1 MGGGVVEEA
10 EDADVAACLQ
20 LACTVAR
27 LDLHPQALASL
38 AVLTATP
45 PRPLCVQLLSPMQQA
60 RLAAV
65 AWPWYPYPSKWAP
78 LLLGGQ

>member
-1 MGGGVVEEA
+1 MEALRLVVRQDHVSAVQIACGV
-10 EDADVAACLQ
+10 
-20 LACTVAR
+20 R
-27 LDLHPQALASL
+27 K
-38 AVLTATP
+38 
-45 PRPLCVQLLSPMQQA
+45 LLSPMQQA